1 MDKIIAIMA
10 VVMIWAF
17 IVFIVSCFVTEIVKT
32 ESSFW
37 DKLMTI
43 SCRIALVLA
52 VILLLIWSFSVVDNY
67 IL

>member
-10 VVMIWAF
+10 VIMIWAF

-37 DKLMTI
+37 DRLMTI
-43 SCRIALVLA
+43 SCIIA